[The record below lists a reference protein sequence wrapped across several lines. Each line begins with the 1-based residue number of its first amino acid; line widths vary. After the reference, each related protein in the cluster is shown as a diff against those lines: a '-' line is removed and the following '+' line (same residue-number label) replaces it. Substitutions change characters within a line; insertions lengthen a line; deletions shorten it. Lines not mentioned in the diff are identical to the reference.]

1 MLEDWINFEIN
12 EQSLVTV
19 YLETPKDFETEIELV
34 KNKGTF
40 RVKASSLDLNKN
52 QDSIIKVRGFKHQNV
67 V

>member
-1 MLEDWINFEIN
+1 M
-12 EQSLVTV
+12 VTI